1 MTPRLLSF
9 ALVAS
14 FAFGHVPG
22 ALAVP
27 FVFPDR
33 PGILFAFPDETIDSG
48 WWYPDEIMFGGSA
61 ATAGLTSGSGGGY
74 GSGGS
79 GSGGIGGSNGFN
91 QSAFEVFGPDAL
103 PFGLD
108 PTAFSSNGAA
118 PSNDPVSSFFNSPGG
133 TGFFGSGPFTE
144 FPTAALLGLTL
155 GEEIDLSQLLDTPST
170 SPAPEPASLLLLG
183 AGAASLVAHR
193 YRQHRR
199 SASRHT

>member
-14 FAFGHVPG
+14 FALGHVPG

-33 PGILFAFPDETIDSG
+33 PGILFAFPGDTTDNRG
-48 WWYPDEIMFGGSA
+48 WFPHGIMFGGNP
-61 ATAGLTSGSGGGY
+61 ATPGITSGSGGG
-74 GSGGS
+74 S
-79 GSGGIGGSNGFN
+79 GSGGTGSGGGGGSNGSN
-91 QSAFEVFGPDAL
+91 QTALDLFGPDAR

-108 PTAFSSNGAA
+108 PTAFSSDGAA
-118 PSNDPVSSFFNSPGG
+118 PTNDPVSSFFTSPGG
-133 TGFFGSGPFTE
+133 AGPLGSGPFTE
-144 FPTAALLGLTL
+144 FPTAGLLGLTL

-170 SPAPEPASLLLLG
+170 SPAPEPASLLLFG

-199 SASRHT
+199 SASRHR